1 MSNISENRINV
12 VIAPADIT
20 IINTSLAAVL
30 SKIPANA
37 SLTDEQ
43 RASYNAIDVVNKVFA
58 EDCLTEAQLNGTG
71 IVSAY
76 INLTN
81 LQNDLT
87 VFDQLDAIES
97 VVNNISKRIADA
109 KRIAGHEAFGQA
121 NVLYDDFKDAHEN
134 GIANATTS
142 YEKLK
147 VRYDAQG
154 TKGGRKSNPEV

>member
-20 IINTSLAAVL
+20 IINNSLATIAAKL
-30 SKIPANA
+30 PTNTT
-37 SLTDEQ
+37 LTDEQ
-43 RASYNAIDVVNKVFA
+43 RESYNAIDVENKVFA

-87 VFDQLDAIES
+87 VFNQLDIIES
-97 VVNNISKRIADA
+97 AVNNILKRIADA
-109 KRIAGHEAFGQA
+109 KRIAGHEGYGQA
-121 NVLYDDFKDAHEN
+121 NVIYDDFKDAHEN
-134 GIANATTS
+134 GIANSTTS
-142 YEKLK
+142 YEKLN
-147 VRYDAQG
+147 VRYTAQG
-154 TKGGRKSNPEV
+154 NKGGRKSNPDI